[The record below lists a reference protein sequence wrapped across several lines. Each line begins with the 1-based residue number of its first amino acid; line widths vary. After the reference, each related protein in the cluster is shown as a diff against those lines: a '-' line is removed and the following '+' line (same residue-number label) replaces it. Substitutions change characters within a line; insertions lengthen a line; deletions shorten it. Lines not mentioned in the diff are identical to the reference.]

1 MGETTRA
8 MKRQPRMIF
17 MLVFIL
23 LAYSA
28 MNYYIG
34 WHFEEWM
41 QGVGVSY
48 QPEIYWPI
56 LGLAAFGF
64 LIGRI
69 PMIRPLQPV
78 SRFVKVVGSYY
89 IFIFEYAFLLF
100 IVSDVIALVISL
112 LGFSTETYHL
122 YAGTMVLAVLG
133 AAMMIGTFNAWNP
146 IVRKHTLVVN
156 KKAAAA
162 KEWTIAVASD
172 IHLGNVVGNR
182 HLTRLV
188 KRVNA
193 MNPDLILLPG
203 DVIDDSIEP
212 FIRNQ
217 MSRTLEQLKAKHGIY
232 AVLGNHEY
240 YGGHIEEFVSQM
252 RSIGIPVL
260 RDERVEIANSLYV
273 AGRKDKT
280 AETADPDGR
289 LSAGE
294 LLAGMDLA
302 KPVIMMDHQP
312 TKFQQAAD
320 AGVDLLLCGHT
331 HRGQFAP
338 NHWITKKLFELDW
351 GYMMKDA
358 MHVIVSSGFG
368 SWGPPIRIASRS
380 EIIQVKLILKS

>member
-1 MGETTRA
+1 MD
-8 MKRQPRMIF
+8 
-17 MLVFIL
+17 
-23 LAYSA
+23 
-28 MNYYIG
+28 
-34 WHFEEWM
+34 WM
-41 QGVGVSY
+41 DEAGLSY
-48 QPEIYWPI
+48 QPEVFWP
-56 LGLAAFGF
+56 LLAVAAFGF

-69 PMIRPLQPV
+69 PVIRSLQPLF
-78 SRFVKVVGSYY
+78 RFIKVFGSYY

-100 IVSDVIALVISL
+100 VLVDIVHVILRL
-112 LGFSTETYHL
+112 LGVTVEAYDL
-122 YAGTMVLAVLG
+122 YAGAMVLIVLG
-133 AAMMIGTFNAWNP
+133 TALMIGSRNAWNP
-146 IVRKHTLVVN
+146 IVRKHVLQVDKSAVS
-156 KKAAAA
+156 A

-182 HLTRLV
+182 HLRRLV
-188 KRVNA
+188 SRVNS

-203 DVIDDSIEP
+203 DIIDDTIEP
-212 FIRNQ
+212 FIRNE
-217 MSRTLEQLKAKHGIY
+217 MSRTLAQLKAKHGVY

-240 YGGHIEEFVSQM
+240 YGGHIDEYIKQM

-260 RDERVEIANSLYV
+260 RDEKVLIADSLYV

-294 LLAGMDLA
+294 LLAGVDLA
-302 KPVIMMDHQP
+302 KPVILMDHQP

-320 AGVDLLLCGHT
+320 AGADLLLCGHT

-338 NHWITKKLFELDW
+338 NHLFTRRLFELDW

-380 EIIQVKLILKS
+380 EIIQIKLVLKS